1 MIQNGEIKLADAKR
15 VLRRYWWVLLTCGVA
30 TVAVALAVTFI
41 LPKRYTSTTLVLVE
55 QPTVP
60 SDYVRPVVSDDLN
73 NRLASMK
80 QQILSRS
87 HLEPII
93 EKFGLYEEE
102 RKKLPMDDLIDKL
115 RSAVDV
121 ALTDPIPG
129 TQNHEPSG
137 FRVSVTYKAPVMAQQ
152 ICTEITSMF
161 MEQNVLLREK
171 QATQTT
177 TFLSQQLDEAKQKL
191 DAQDAE
197 LAQFK
202 RQYFESLPDQEQRNL
217 SLLTGMNSQLEA
229 NTAALSRA
237 QQDKA
242 FNESLLSSQQET
254 NRKMSQTGQNPDTQ
268 QQQLAL
274 LEDQL
279 AVLQSKYTGEHPDV
293 IKLKTQI
300 DELKRRIMEA
310 PQPTPAMNAAI
321 PEHDSPQVQQ
331 LRAKLRQD
339 NLNIADL
346 LKQQEKIQAQ
356 IRVLQAHVQS
366 SPAVEEQYKKLT
378 RNFQSA
384 LDFYNEL
391 LKKRDNSAMATD
403 LEHQQQS
410 ETFKVL
416 DLPSLPANPSFPKK
430 GIFAGGGL
438 VAGLTMGL
446 GILYA
451 IALTDKSLYTEH
463 EVELLLKLPVLVAV
477 PGLDGAKG
485 LFRDAGRTDFAR
497 TGLAKSA

>member
-15 VLRRYWWVLLTCGVA
+15 MLRRYWWVLLTCVVT
-30 TVAVALAVTFI
+30 TVAIALAVTFI

-60 SDYVRPVVSDDLN
+60 SDYVKPVVSEDLN

-80 QQILSRS
+80 QEILSRS
-87 HLEPII
+87 HLQPII
-93 EKFGLYEEE
+93 EKFGLYQEE
-102 RKKLPMDDLIDKL
+102 RNKLPMDDLIEKL

-121 ALTDPIPG
+121 AITDPIPG

-137 FRVSVTYKAPVMAQQ
+137 FRVSVTYKTPVMAQQ
-152 ICTEITSMF
+152 ICAEISSMF
-161 MEQNVLLREK
+161 REQNIVIRENA
-171 QATQTT
+171 ATKAT
-177 TFLSQQLDEAKQKL
+177 TFISQQLDEAKQKL
-191 DAQDAE
+191 DTQDAE

-202 RQYFESLPDQEQRNL
+202 RLNFGSLPDQEQRNL
-217 SLLTGMNSQLEA
+217 GLLAGMNTQLEA

-242 FNESLLSSQQET
+242 FNESLLSQQEAV
-254 NRKMSQTGQNPDTQ
+254 RKESPTEQNPDTQ
-268 QQQLAL
+268 RQQLAL

-279 AVLQSKYTGEHPDV
+279 AVLQSKYTSEHPDV

-300 DELKRRIMEA
+300 EELKKRIMET
-310 PQPTPAMNAAI
+310 PQPPSATNPTL
-321 PEHDSPQVQQ
+321 PEHDSPQVQL

-339 NLNIADL
+339 NLSIADL
-346 LKQQEKIQAQ
+346 LKQQEKIQEQ
-356 IRVLQAHVQS
+356 IRVLEAHVQA

-410 ETFKVL
+410 ETFRVL
-416 DLPSLPANPSFPKK
+416 DLPSLPAKPSFPRK
-430 GIFAGGGL
+430 GIFAG
-438 VAGLTMGL
+438 AGLAAGLMLGL
-446 GILYA
+446 GILYM
-451 IALTDKSLYTEH
+451 IALTDKSLYTEQ
-463 EVELLLKLPVLVAV
+463 EVELVLKLPVLVAV
-477 PGLDGAKG
+477 PALGGAANIV
-485 LFRDAGRTDFAR
+485 RDAGRPDIAR
-497 TGLAKSA
+497 SRLAKSA